1 MKIAIIG
8 AGISGLGSS
17 LILKDQHDVHL
28 FESNQRWG
36 GHAHTSDVVTH
47 KGDSVALDTGFL
59 VYNELTYPHLTA
71 LFKYLNVETVDSDM
85 SLSIRSQRDH
95 IEWAGD
101 NISTVFAQ
109 KRNLLRPSFY
119 KMLFQILKFHRKAPV
134 YRTECQNESMNL
146 EDFLDRHGYGQEIRQ
161 WYILPMVAAIW
172 STGEKDMLKFP
183 AETFFNFFLNHK
195 LLQVNDRPIWR
206 TVKNGSRNYVQKI
219 ISRLQKTSLGEA
231 VVSVQNSATG
241 IQVQTVRD
249 TYHFDKVIFATSA
262 PIALGLIQNPT
273 QQQKNILGSFKTT
286 PNQAYLH
293 SDISWMP
300 KNNNCWASWNVLAQG
315 LDQRQQVSLTYYL
328 NRLQPL
334 QTKDQLLLTLNCD
347 SKPEGLLMQT
357 SYEHPEMNRS
367 AIEAQKKLD
376 EIQGLENMYFC
387 GAWTRY
393 GFHEDGLLS
402 AVQVAKKLGAE
413 PPWSNLI
420 QSK

>member
-1 MKIAIIG
+1 VKIAIIG
-8 AGISGLGSS
+8 SGISGLGSS
-17 LILKDQHDVHL
+17 LILKDHHDVHL
-28 FESNQRWG
+28 FESNTRWG
-36 GHAHTSDVVTH
+36 GHAHTSDIKTYN
-47 KGDSVALDTGFL
+47 GDQVALDTGFL

-85 SLSIRSQRDH
+85 SLSIRSQRDQV
-95 IEWAGD
+95 EWAGD
-101 NISTVFAQ
+101 NLSTVFAQ
-109 KRNLLRPSFY
+109 KKNLFRPSFY
-119 KMLFQILKFHRKAPV
+119 KMLFQILKFHRKAPA
-134 YRTECQNESMNL
+134 YREECQNESLNL
-146 EDFLDRHGYGQEIRQ
+146 EEFLDRHGYGQEIRE

-219 ISRLQKTSLGEA
+219 ISQLPKKSLGEA
-231 VVSVQNSATG
+231 VVSVRNSAEG
-241 IQVQTVRD
+241 IQIQTTRD

-273 QQQKNILGSFKTT
+273 QPQKNILGSFRTT

-293 SDISWMP
+293 TDSYLMP
-300 KNNNCWASWNVLAQG
+300 KNQKCWASWNVLAKG
-315 LDQRQQVSLTYYL
+315 LDQNNQVSLTYYL

-334 QTKDQLLLTLNCD
+334 QTTDQLLLTLNCD
-347 SKPEGLLMQT
+347 TKPEGLLMQA
-357 SYEHPEMNRS
+357 SYEHPEMNRA

-376 EIQGLENMYFC
+376 EIQGVENMYFC
-387 GAWTRY
+387 GAWARY

-402 AVQVAKKLGAE
+402 AVCVAKKIGAE

>member
-8 AGISGLGSS
+8 SGISGLGSS
-17 LILKDQHDVHL
+17 LILKDHHDVHL
-28 FESNQRWG
+28 FESNTRWG
-36 GHAHTSDVVTH
+36 GHAHTSDIKTH
-47 KGDSVALDTGFL
+47 QGDQVALDTGFL

-85 SLSIRSQRDH
+85 SLSIRSQRDQV
-95 IEWAGD
+95 EWAGD
-101 NISTVFAQ
+101 NLSTVFAQ
-109 KRNLLRPSFY
+109 KKNLFRPSFY
-119 KMLFQILKFHRKAPV
+119 KMLFQILKFHRKAPA
-134 YRTECQNESMNL
+134 YREECQKESMNL
-146 EDFLDRHGYGQEIRQ
+146 EEFLDRHGYGQEIRE

-195 LLQVNDRPIWR
+195 LLQVNNRPIWR

-219 ISRLQKTSLGEA
+219 ISQLPKTSLGEA
-231 VVSVQNSATG
+231 VVSVRNSAEG
-241 IQVQTVRD
+241 IQVQTTRD

-262 PIALGLIQNPT
+262 PLALGLIQNPT
-273 QQQKNILGSFKTT
+273 EPQKNILGSFRTT

-293 SDISWMP
+293 TDSYLMP
-300 KNNNCWASWNVLAQG
+300 KNQKCWASWNVLAKG
-315 LDQRQQVSLTYYL
+315 LDQNTQVSLTYYL

-334 QTKDQLLLTLNCD
+334 QTKEQLLLTLNCD
-347 SKPEGLLMQT
+347 TKPEGLLMQA
-357 SYEHPEMNRS
+357 SYEHPEMNRA

-376 EIQGLENMYFC
+376 EIQGVENMYFC

-402 AVQVAKKLGAE
+402 AVCVAKKIGAE

-420 QSK
+420 QFK